1 MIMKKTGILTE
12 HRARNFGSCLQ
23 AYALQNTIKKLGH
36 DVEIVDYRP
45 QAIENSFGVIIVDLF
60 RQCEKNP
67 VKILKFIVNTVI
79 FSPLRIA
86 RELKFYRFRKK
97 MFALSKIKFNK
108 VTKDVLDNVDYDAF
122 VCGSDQIWNP
132 KITDGLDEVYFAK
145 PFSSKS
151 RKISYAAS
159 VGLSEIQQS
168 EKVEFS
174 ENLNQ
179 MNVVTVREKSAK
191 ELLQP
196 LTDKD
201 ISLVLDPTLLMKKE
215 EWVKLFEDRIA
226 PKQKYILVYSL
237 KVDEEMIS
245 YAKKLS
251 EEKQLPVLFFD
262 LRKRYGKNSISKFT
276 AEPIEFLY
284 YLYYAEYVVTNSFH
298 GTVFST
304 QFEKKFVCVPMQGTS
319 SRMVDLLDMLQLNGR
334 LISKEFKIDEPVN
347 YENAKKI
354 LNEER
359 NRSMEIL
366 KKALS

>member
-1 MIMKKTGILTE
+1 
-12 HRARNFGSCLQ
+12 
-23 AYALQNTIKKLGH
+23 
-36 DVEIVDYRP
+36 
-45 QAIENSFGVIIVDLF
+45 
-60 RQCEKNP
+60 
-67 VKILKFIVNTVI
+67 
-79 FSPLRIA
+79 
-86 RELKFYRFRKK
+86 
-97 MFALSKIKFNK
+97 
-108 VTKDVLDNVDYDAF
+108 
-122 VCGSDQIWNP
+122 
-132 KITDGLDEVYFAK
+132 
-145 PFSSKS
+145 
-151 RKISYAAS
+151 
-159 VGLSEIQQS
+159 
-168 EKVEFS
+168 
-174 ENLNQ
+174 
-179 MNVVTVREKSAK
+179 
-191 ELLQP
+191 
-196 LTDKD
+196 
-201 ISLVLDPTLLMKKE
+201 
-215 EWVKLFEDRIA
+215 
-226 PKQKYILVYSL
+226 
-237 KVDEEMIS
+237 MIS